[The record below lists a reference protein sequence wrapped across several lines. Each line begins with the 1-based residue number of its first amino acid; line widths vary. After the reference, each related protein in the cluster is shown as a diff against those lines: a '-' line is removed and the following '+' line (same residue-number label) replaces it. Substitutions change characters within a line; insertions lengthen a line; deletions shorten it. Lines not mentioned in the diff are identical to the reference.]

1 MEEMTLETLQKTPE
15 PKNEVPAS
23 NNKSNKKRNRVL
35 LLLSVGIFLIGT
47 AYFIYWITYGRFH
60 EYTDD
65 AYVNGNTVMI
75 TAQVPGIVTT
85 IYVQDTD
92 YVTKDTPLVQ
102 LDTTD
107 HQITLEKTKQD
118 LAETVREVAQL
129 FASARQKEA
138 EIEELKA
145 IFIKKALDYERRTS
159 LVSSGSVSKED
170 FEHATSDMASAYFA
184 LIATEEA
191 YFGLMAQIDNTTI
204 ETHPL
209 VDNAK
214 QAVREA
220 WVNLRRCTLY
230 APVSGII
237 AQRTVQVGKWVEP
250 TQALLSVVPLDQM
263 WIDANF
269 KEVQLSRMRVG
280 QPVRLKADMYGGSV
294 AFQGTVVG
302 VGGGTGS
309 VFSVLPPQNATGN
322 WIKIVQRVPVR
333 IDLPPKMLQE
343 HPLRLGLSMEVTV
356 DTTNTEGSM
365 SPAPRPLEIP
375 RFATDIYNREEEGV
389 DQVIED
395 IILANMSL
403 YSLEL
408 ETNEQP
414 SDIQGPSSLP

>member
-1 MEEMTLETLQKTPE
+1 MEEITIDTPKET
-15 PKNEVPAS
+15 PAH
-23 NNKSNKKRNRVL
+23 NKPSIKKRNKVL
-35 LLLSVGIFLIGT
+35 LLLSVGLFLIGA
-47 AYFIYWITYGRFH
+47 AYFIYWLTYGRFH

-107 HQITLEKTKQD
+107 HQIALEKTKQE
-118 LAETVREVAQL
+118 LAETVRETAQL
-129 FASARQKEA
+129 FAKARQKEA

-145 IFIKKALDYERRTS
+145 VFIKKALDYERRTR
-159 LVSSGSVSKED
+159 LVSSGSVSQED

-191 YFGLMAQIDNTTI
+191 YFGLMAQIDNTAI

-209 VDNAK
+209 VDSAK

-230 APVSGII
+230 APVSGLI

-280 QPVRLKADMYGGSV
+280 QPVRLRADMYGGSV
-294 AFQGTVVG
+294 AFQGTLAG

-322 WIKIVQRVPVR
+322 WIKIVQRIPVR
-333 IDLPPKMLQE
+333 IELPPKMLQE
-343 HPLRLGLSMEVTV
+343 HPLRLGLSMEVSV
-356 DTTNTEGSM
+356 DTTDTDGSM

-375 RFATDIYNREEEGV
+375 RFSTDIFHREEEGV

-408 ETNEQP
+408 ESNEQP
-414 SDIQGPSSLP
+414 SDTEGRPSVP